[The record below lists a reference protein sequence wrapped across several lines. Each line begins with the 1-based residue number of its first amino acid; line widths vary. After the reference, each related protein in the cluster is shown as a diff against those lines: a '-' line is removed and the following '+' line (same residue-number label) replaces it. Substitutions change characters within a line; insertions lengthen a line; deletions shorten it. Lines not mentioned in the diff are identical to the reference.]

1 MIEKDKA
8 QLSRRRQCALLGA
21 SRSGLYHRPGSP
33 STEDLEA
40 MRALDGQYL
49 KTPFHGTRRM
59 AAALRGQ
66 GLQVGREAD
75 GGDGQGYLLAHMP
88 TGTTTAGYNI
98 NGFREINPDPD
109 IHLKIRPKVVRKS
122 PATSIPFYLLIV
134 CRWLTAL
141 MQYV

>member
-1 MIEKDKA
+1 MIEKDNKG
-8 QLSRRRQCALLGA
+8 LSRRQQCALLGV
-21 SRSGLYHRPGSP
+21 SRSGFYHRPRPP
-33 STEDLEA
+33 SAEDLEV
-40 MRALDGQYL
+40 MRALDEQYL

-98 NGFREINPDPD
+98 NGSREINPDPD
-109 IHLKIRPKVVRKS
+109 LHLKIRPRKS
-122 PATSIPFYLLIV
+122 PATSIPLYLLITV
-134 CRWLTAL
+134 HWLTAL
-141 MQYV
+141 MQFV